1 MLDFLIKNAWIVDGT
16 GAQPY
21 FGSIGIQGDTIVFAD
36 SGNHGSESARRV
48 IDAQGLAA
56 TPGFIDIHCHSDAV
70 IFHPGKN
77 RNRLLQGF
85 TTEVIGNCGL
95 SLAPAVPETVEA
107 LRQYC
112 NPFFSYMPGP
122 YTWCGFG
129 EYLAEVERQ
138 QPLLNTAALVGHG
151 TLRIAVAGMENRP
164 LTA

>member
-112 NPFFSYMPGP
+112 NPFFSYMPVP

-138 QPLLNTAALVGHG
+138 QPLLNTAALGPG
-151 TLRIAVAGMENRP
+151 RWQGRP
-164 LTA
+164 P